1 MPPSSDQ
8 RFQHAA
14 DELARL
20 PPPDVDAQALSE
32 KLITLIRDD
41 IAAAGGR
48 ISFARYMELAL
59 YAPGLGYYSAG
70 SRKFGEAGDFVTAPE
85 LSPLFSQCL
94 ARQIAEVNDAIAG
107 GAVLEVGA
115 GSGIMAADILAELE
129 RMECLPAHYLILER
143 SAELHARQRD
153 TLASRVPHLLERV
166 QWLDELPT
174 RGFRGVVVANELL
187 DAMPVHLFEVGS
199 TGAMERGVVWVNDH
213 FQWDVAAP
221 DDMSP
226 PLAARLNMLASSL
239 PDGYQSEINLAA
251 EAWIKSAAD
260 VLETGAL
267 LLIDYGYSQHEY
279 YLPERNAG
287 TLMCHYR
294 HRAHEDPFVYPG
306 LQDITA
312 HVDFTAM
319 AEAGHSAG
327 LTVKGYTTQAC
338 FLLSCGITELA
349 ERVMQD
355 RTDPRQQILLAQQ
368 IRSLTLPGE
377 MGERFKVMAL
387 THDVDIP
394 LRGFAMQDLR
404 RSL

>member
-1 MPPSSDQ
+1 MRPSPDQ

-20 PPPDVDAQALSE
+20 PTPDVDAQAISE

-41 IAAAGGR
+41 IAATGGR

-85 LSPLFSQCL
+85 ISPLFSQCL
-94 ARQIAEVNDAIAG
+94 ARQIAEINEIIGG

-115 GSGIMAADILAELE
+115 GSGVMAADILAELE
-129 RMECLPAHYLILER
+129 RMECLPAQYAILER
-143 SAELHARQRD
+143 SAELRARQRE

-166 QWLDELPT
+166 QWLNELPAS
-174 RGFRGVVVANELL
+174 RFRGVVVANELL

-199 TGAMERGVVWVNDH
+199 TAVMERGVIWADDRFH
-213 FQWDVAAP
+213 WDTVTP
-221 DDMSP
+221 VDEC
-226 PLAARLNMLASSL
+226 LAARLTTLAQSL
-239 PDGYQSEINLAA
+239 PEGYQSEINLPA

-260 VLETGAL
+260 MLEVGAL

-279 YLPERNAG
+279 YLPERCAG

-294 HRAHEDPFVYPG
+294 HRAHENPFVYPG

-319 AEAGHSAG
+319 AEAAHSAG
-327 LTVKGYTTQAC
+327 LTVNGYATQAC

-349 ERVMQD
+349 ERAMQGD
-355 RTDPRQQILLAQQ
+355 TDQRQQILLAQQ

-377 MGERFKVMAL
+377 MGERFKVLAL
-387 THDVDIP
+387 TRDVAMP